1 MRHYYFF
8 SILLLS
14 IPTASGSQP
23 PHQATALLTPDLS
36 TLYLFI
42 PPSPSSQSFR
52 FLSLPLNNTYSTSN
66 FTHSFIELSSPP
78 LPPSSSSDANAISI
92 APILF
97 PTGQLAVLTG
107 SCDTD
112 ITIHEYSS
120 HSNTWNPRSI
130 APPSGRGERRPLRY
144 HARAFAYGGEA
155 GMREFEQGV
164 VITTSTVN
172 TAYVFGGV
180 CPAAGGGVE
189 YSTGMMEAGWPL
201 ARAQS
206 YVPGERKGKGKGK
219 GSSPPSAPAVQ
230 DGEAVAAAGTDTV
243 MLAEYDGRSNREWP
257 IAEAGFSLTTI
268 STREGGGGG
277 AGSVVMVGGYT
288 AGAFV
293 DMRQVA
299 VYSAPDGRWRFA
311 DVGLPAASPPRLRSS
326 ETRVLAT
333 GSGPVGVGETTK
345 TDPSARV
352 AAVVQR
358 RNDDTRRI
366 DPRSGHSAVA
376 TRDGKRIVVYGGWVG
391 DFNTPAEPRLVI
403 LEMTGEAGRD
413 EWRWDI
419 PFIHPGELGPPTDGE
434 AEGLSGHAAVMLEGD
449 VMMITSGYRISPFV
463 NASVVNTKSYFFNV
477 TSGMWAGTYKPAGI
491 LAAEEEEAAGRKSEH
506 RRTTGIV
513 LGVIFGVAGLAAA
526 IIGYHWYF
534 RKGRRTERD
543 AEGAGPLERERW
555 GSFGFYGGPSASEER
570 LGSFNCYGTEK
581 PSMMAG
587 STERLGLGSIYGSR
601 RLSMSQERLGIYGS
615 HRASLSQERVGI
627 VETRSHSY
635 RVLGEEAAVSEP
647 RPASPPASASRPPLL
662 RKTSYLTTTSTAAVP
677 GIRPPPKALL
687 KTNPARVS
695 TIFEAEEN
703 AFDPNRG
710 SRGSSCAAT
719 TGSDDDHH
727 LANLQNL
734 YTRSLAFAEKM
745 AAQEIIYEQQ
755 SRSRSRSTTLSG
767 EWSDQTASLPR
778 IPPRAALSSESLS
791 LVPTAPVRIPYNRS
805 FPPSVTRV
813 EPVVPRPRVKTLL
826 TPARFFPEQVAK
838 RRVVS
843 LAAKAAG
850 ELEQEKE
857 KQPPRRW
864 ASISALR
871 SALPDILP
879 TSPISLWETPGSSSR
894 FSRNASSSASAGTMG
909 TIGSA
914 GDVVEMPSNMV
925 LDSALGVG
933 MGMGMGFSGLGDEWD
948 LELEAAIEKRVVQVL
963 FTAPKGALRVVNLD
977 ERVVAPSV
985 DEEEV
990 EEKVKEVVEVKME
1003 VEVEKVVD
1011 APTGKVELKVVIPAV
1026 EEKVFESSS
1035 APGDVIEVVPG
1046 NVGEGILEMIC
1057 Q

>member
-1 MRHYYFF
+1 M
-8 SILLLS
+8 
-14 IPTASGSQP
+14 
-23 PHQATALLTPDLS
+23 
-36 TLYLFI
+36 
-42 PPSPSSQSFR
+42 
-52 FLSLPLNNTYSTSN
+52 
-66 FTHSFIELSSPP
+66 
-78 LPPSSSSDANAISI
+78 
-92 APILF
+92 
-97 PTGQLAVLTG
+97 TGQ
-107 SCDTD
+107 
-112 ITIHEYSS
+112 
-120 HSNTWNPRSI
+120 
-130 APPSGRGERRPLRY
+130 
-144 HARAFAYGGEA
+144 GEA

-189 YSTGMMEAGWPL
+189 YSAGMMEAGWPL

-206 YVPGERKGKGKGK
+206 YMPGERKGKGKGK
-219 GSSPPSAPAVQ
+219 KGSSPPVSTVQ
-230 DGEAVAAAGTDTV
+230 DGETVAAAGTDTDTV
-243 MLAEYDGRSNREWP
+243 VLAEYDGRSNREWP

-268 STREGGGGG
+268 PTRESGGGG

-326 ETRVLAT
+326 ETWVLAT
-333 GSGPVGVGETTK
+333 GSGSVGAGETTR

-352 AAVVQR
+352 AAAAAAAATVQR

-376 TRDGKRIVVYGGWVG
+376 TRDGKRVVVYGGWVG
-391 DFNTPAEPRLVI
+391 DANTPAEPRLVI

-513 LGVIFGVAGLAAA
+513 LGVVFGVAGLAAA

-570 LGSFNCYGTEK
+570 LGSFNCYGIEK

-601 RLSMSQERLGIYGS
+601 RPSMSQERLGIYGS

-635 RVLGEEAAVSEP
+635 RVLGEEAAVPEP

-662 RKTSYLTTTSTAAVP
+662 RKTPYLTTTTTTTATP
-677 GIRPPPKALL
+677 SIRPPPKALL

-727 LANLQNL
+727 LANLQSL

-767 EWSDQTASLPR
+767 EWSDHTASLPR

-805 FPPSVTRV
+805 FPQPSTARV

-843 LAAKAAG
+843 LAAKATG
-850 ELEQEKE
+850 ELEQEKG

-879 TSPISLWETPGSSSR
+879 TSPISLWETTGSSSR
-894 FSRNASSSASAGTMG
+894 FSRNASSAASAGTV
-909 TIGSA
+909 GSA

-925 LDSALGVG
+925 LDSALGT
-933 MGMGMGFSGLGDEWD
+933 GMGFSSLGDDWD

-977 ERVVAPSV
+977 ERVVTPSV
-985 DEEEV
+985 DEEV
-990 EEKVKEVVEVKME
+990 AEEKVKEVEEVVEVKME
-1003 VEVEKVVD
+1003 VELKKMEDVP
-1011 APTGKVELKVVIPAV
+1011 AGKVELKVVIPAV

>member
-1 MRHYYFF
+1 
-8 SILLLS
+8 
-14 IPTASGSQP
+14 
-23 PHQATALLTPDLS
+23 
-36 TLYLFI
+36 
-42 PPSPSSQSFR
+42 
-52 FLSLPLNNTYSTSN
+52 
-66 FTHSFIELSSPP
+66 
-78 LPPSSSSDANAISI
+78 
-92 APILF
+92 
-97 PTGQLAVLTG
+97 
-107 SCDTD
+107 
-112 ITIHEYSS
+112 
-120 HSNTWNPRSI
+120 
-130 APPSGRGERRPLRY
+130 
-144 HARAFAYGGEA
+144 
-155 GMREFEQGV
+155 
-164 VITTSTVN
+164 
-172 TAYVFGGV
+172 
-180 CPAAGGGVE
+180 
-189 YSTGMMEAGWPL
+189 
-201 ARAQS
+201 
-206 YVPGERKGKGKGK
+206 
-219 GSSPPSAPAVQ
+219 
-230 DGEAVAAAGTDTV
+230 
-243 MLAEYDGRSNREWP
+243 
-257 IAEAGFSLTTI
+257 
-268 STREGGGGG
+268 
-277 AGSVVMVGGYT
+277 
-288 AGAFV
+288 
-293 DMRQVA
+293 
-299 VYSAPDGRWRFA
+299 
-311 DVGLPAASPPRLRSS
+311 
-326 ETRVLAT
+326 
-333 GSGPVGVGETTK
+333 
-345 TDPSARV
+345 
-352 AAVVQR
+352 
-358 RNDDTRRI
+358 
-366 DPRSGHSAVA
+366 
-376 TRDGKRIVVYGGWVG
+376 
-391 DFNTPAEPRLVI
+391 
-403 LEMTGEAGRD
+403 
-413 EWRWDI
+413 
-419 PFIHPGELGPPTDGE
+419 
-434 AEGLSGHAAVMLEGD
+434 
-449 VMMITSGYRISPFV
+449 
-463 NASVVNTKSYFFNV
+463 
-477 TSGMWAGTYKPAGI
+477 
-491 LAAEEEEAAGRKSEH
+491 
-506 RRTTGIV
+506 
-513 LGVIFGVAGLAAA
+513 
-526 IIGYHWYF
+526 
-534 RKGRRTERD
+534 
-543 AEGAGPLERERW
+543 
-555 GSFGFYGGPSASEER
+555 
-570 LGSFNCYGTEK
+570 
-581 PSMMAG
+581 
-587 STERLGLGSIYGSR
+587 
-601 RLSMSQERLGIYGS
+601 MSQERLGIYGS

-647 RPASPPASASRPPLL
+647 RSASPPASASRPPLL
-662 RKTSYLTTTSTAAVP
+662 RKTPYLTTTTTATVP

-791 LVPTAPVRIPYNRS
+791 QVPTAPVRIPYNRS
-805 FPPSVTRV
+805 FPPSAARV

-826 TPARFFPEQVAK
+826 TPARFFPEQAAK

-879 TSPISLWETPGSSSR
+879 TSPISLWETTGSSSR

-909 TIGSA
+909 TVGSV

-925 LDSALGVG
+925 LDSALGV
-933 MGMGMGFSGLGDEWD
+933 GMGMGFSGLGDEWD

-990 EEKVKEVVEVKME
+990 EEKVKEVVEEEVEVKMEVE

-1011 APTGKVELKVVIPAV
+1011 APAGKVELKVVIPAV
-1026 EEKVFESSS
+1026 GEKVFESSCSS

-1046 NVGEGILEMIC
+1046 NVGEGILGMIC